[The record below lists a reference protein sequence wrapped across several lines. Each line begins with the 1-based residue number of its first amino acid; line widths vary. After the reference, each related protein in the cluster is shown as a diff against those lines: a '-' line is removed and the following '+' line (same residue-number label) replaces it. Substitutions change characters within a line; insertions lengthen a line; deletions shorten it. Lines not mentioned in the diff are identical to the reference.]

1 MITDIQNRVLIL
13 SENIGFNKLKE
24 NEFILSN
31 TKHRHYLKINN
42 ETYDLLNLIDGVL
55 NLNEIQQLFN
65 NKYNKKISLQQLE
78 SLLCK
83 ELSKY
88 GVLKG
93 YDENIKPYQKPDY
106 LKLSFIIFNER
117 FVSKIVKYFSFLF
130 KPKTALLILIGCI
143 SIISFLVVLNF
154 DTYKNFNLQES
165 LIYFFIIMAVS
176 VTFHE
181 IGHASSANYFGAKH
195 GGIGGGFYLFT
206 PVYYADVTDIW
217 RLSKWQRIV
226 VNLSGMYFE
235 LIFCTLI
242 ALIGFLINDF
252 VLTIIAIIVSFNTL
266 FNLNPFL
273 RSDGYW
279 VLSDLT
285 NKPNLLHHSF
295 NRVKDIY
302 RVIIGEKIKW
312 SKLDIMLFLYGFTSY
327 GFICFFL
334 YYVLFQDTNSILNFP
349 TNAIEFL
356 KSILNKNQEITLAK
370 YGELIIPLM
379 FYYLLFNLLKIG
391 IKKGIKKIRLA
402 TPYKHNKGL

>member
-1 MITDIQNRVLIL
+1 MAADIQNRVLIL
-13 SENIGFNKLKE
+13 SENIEFNKLKE

-31 TKHRHYLKINN
+31 TKHKHYLKINQ
-42 ETYDLLNLIDGVL
+42 ETYNLLNLIDGVL
-55 NLNEIQQLFN
+55 NLSEIQQLFN
-65 NKYNKKISLQQLE
+65 DKYNKKISLQQLE

-88 GVLKG
+88 GILKG

-130 KPKTALLILIGCI
+130 KPKTALLILTGCL
-143 SIISFLVVLNF
+143 SIISFLVILNF

-165 LIYFFIIMAVS
+165 LIYFFIIMAIS

-295 NRVKDIY
+295 DRVKDIY
-302 RVIIGEKIKW
+302 RIIIGKKIKW
-312 SKLDIMLFLYGFTSY
+312 SRLDIMLLLYGFTSY
-327 GFICFFL
+327 GFICLFL
-334 YYVLFQDTNSILNFP
+334 YYVLFQNTNSILNFP
-349 TNAIEFL
+349 NNATEFL
-356 KSILNKNQEITLAK
+356 KSIFNKNQEITLAR

-391 IKKGIKKIRLA
+391 IKKGIEKIRLA
-402 TPYKHNKGL
+402 TPYKHNKG

>member
-1 MITDIQNRVLIL
+1 MIFDIQNRPLVL
-13 SENIGFNKLKE
+13 SENIEFNKLKE

-31 TKHRHYLKINN
+31 AKHRHYLKINR
-42 ETYDLLNLIDGVL
+42 ETFNLLNLIDGVL
-55 NLNEIQQLFN
+55 NLNEIQQSFN
-65 NKYNKKISLQQLE
+65 VKYNKKISLQQLE
-78 SLLCK
+78 NLLYK
-83 ELSKY
+83 DLSKY

-93 YDENIKPYQKPDY
+93 YEENIKPYQKPDY

-117 FVSKIVKYFSFLF
+117 LISKIVKYFNFLF
-130 KPKTALLILIGCI
+130 KPKIAILILISCVT
-143 SIISFLVVLNF
+143 IICFLVVLNF
-154 DTYKNFNLQES
+154 DTYKSFNLQES
-165 LIYFFIIMAVS
+165 LVYFFIIMASS

-181 IGHASSANYFGAKH
+181 IGHATSANYFGANH

-217 RLSKWQRIV
+217 RLNKWQRII

-252 VLTIIAIIVSFNTL
+252 VLIIIAIIVCFNTL

-285 NKPNLLHHSF
+285 NKPNLLYHSF
-295 NRVKDIY
+295 DRVKDIF
-302 RVIIGEKIKW
+302 RIIIGKKVKW
-312 SKLDIMLFLYGFTSY
+312 NKLDIMLFLYGLTSY
-327 GFICFFL
+327 GFICLFL
-334 YYVLFQDTNSILNFP
+334 YYALFQNTNSILNFP

-356 KSILNKNQEITLAK
+356 KSIFDRNQEFTLAK
-370 YGELIIPLM
+370 YGELIIPLI
-379 FYYLLFNLLKIG
+379 FYYLFFNLLKIG
-391 IKKGIKKIRLA
+391 IKKGIEKIRLA
-402 TPYKHNKGL
+402 TPYKHNKG

>member
-1 MITDIQNRVLIL
+1 MVAKIQNRVLIL
-13 SENIGFNKLKE
+13 SENIEFNKLKE

-31 TKHRHYLKINN
+31 TKHRHYLKINK

-83 ELSKY
+83 KLSKY
-88 GVLKG
+88 GILKG

-143 SIISFLVVLNF
+143 AIISFLVILNF

-295 NRVKDIY
+295 DRVKDIY

-312 SKLDIMLFLYGFTSY
+312 SKLDIMLFFYGFTSY
-327 GFICFFL
+327 GFICLFL

-356 KSILNKNQEITLAK
+356 KSIFNKNQEITLAK

-402 TPYKHNKGL
+402 TTYKHNKG